1 LRLAIPV
8 AFVAFCAA
16 AHAEPR
22 TLRIA
27 SVIPEG
33 TSWARELRAMAG
45 EVEAATVG
53 QLKLKLYLGG
63 VAGDELDELPRLRKN
78 QLDGVVSAGILC
90 QELAPTFRVLRV
102 PGVFQSSDESEY
114 VLGQLRPV
122 LDQELLA
129 AGFVQLTNAAVGPS
143 IIFSRTPIGS
153 MKELRQHPLW
163 VWDADSTLRSY
174 LQAMG
179 LKLGPVP
186 IYGAASAYN
195 QHKIDGFIT
204 APTAALAFQWS
215 AIASYFSNLHLS
227 YVTGCFLVTSRAFDA
242 LPVEQRE
249 VLRTAIAK
257 MQKRIQGQGHDMDRA
272 LIGGLFAK
280 QGLKEVRVTPLF
292 QAEFFDAAIDARRR
306 LAGKLVDQKLLE
318 RVLALLADFRA
329 HP

>member
-1 LRLAIPV
+1 VRLSIALALSAACAV
-8 AFVAFCAA
+8 ADAS
-16 AHAEPR
+16 PR

-27 SVIPEG
+27 TVIPEG
-33 TSWARELRAMAG
+33 TSWARELNAMAR
-45 EVEAATVG
+45 EVEAATDG
-53 QLKLKLYLGG
+53 QLKLKFYLGG
-63 VAGDELDELPRLRKN
+63 IAGEELEMLPRLRKE

-90 QELAPTFRVLRV
+90 QELAPTYRVLRV
-102 PGVFQSSDESEY
+102 PGVFQSSDESEF
-114 VLGQLRPV
+114 VLGQLKPV

-129 AGFVQLTNAAVGPS
+129 AGFVHLTNAGVGPS
-143 IIFSRTPIGS
+143 IIFSRQPIAS
-153 MKELRQHPLW
+153 LRDLRQHRLW
-163 VWDADSTLRSY
+163 VWDADSTLRAY

-179 LKLGPVP
+179 LQLAPVP
-186 IYGAASAYN
+186 IYGAASAYD
-195 QHKIDGFIT
+195 QHKVDGFIT

-215 AIASYFSNLHLS
+215 AIASYFTNLHLS

-242 LPVEQRE
+242 LAVEQRE
-249 VLRTAIAK
+249 ALRTAIAK

-272 LIGGLFAK
+272 LMGGLFAK

-292 QAEFFDAAIDARRR
+292 QAEFFDAAIAARRQ